1 MSLALSRVLILEL
14 LCIVPIIDQ
23 MDWGP
28 QRPVLVMCFA
38 AYALILLSHMCF
50 FYILDP
56 ICGVVASSPPDRLDL
71 D

>member
-1 MSLALSRVLILEL
+1 MHSSHHRPDGLGPSAT
-14 LCIVPIIDQ
+14 Q
-23 MDWGP
+23 M
-28 QRPVLVMCFA
+28 LVMCFA

-56 ICGVVASSPPDRLDL
+56 ICCVVASSPPDRLDL